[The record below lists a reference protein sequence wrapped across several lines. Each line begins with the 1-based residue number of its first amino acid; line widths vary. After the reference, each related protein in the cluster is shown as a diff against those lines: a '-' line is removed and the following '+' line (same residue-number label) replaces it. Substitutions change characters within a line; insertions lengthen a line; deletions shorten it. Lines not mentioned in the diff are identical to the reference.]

1 MIYNSITELVGKTP
15 IVKLQN
21 LREKHDLKANLMAK
35 IEFFNPAGSVK
46 DRIAKAIIED
56 AESKGMLNKNSVIIE
71 PTSGNTGI
79 GFSMMAAVK
88 GYKMILTMPESMSME
103 RRKLLKAYGAE
114 IVLTD
119 AKKGMAGA
127 IAKAEELLAETPN
140 SFSPAQF
147 ANPVNPQTH
156 YLTTGPEIFEDTD
169 GKIDIFVAGIGTGG
183 TISGTGKFLKEKK
196 ESVKIVGIEPYSSP
210 FLTENLVGS
219 HKIQGIGAGFKPE
232 TLNLDYV
239 DEVMTVKNE
248 DAIETA
254 KEIAKN
260 EGIFVGISSGAALWA
275 AIELAKKE
283 ENADKNIVVLLPDTG
298 ERYLSTEIV
307 D

>member
-15 IVKLQN
+15 IVRLEN
-21 LREKHDLKANLMAK
+21 LSKKYDLKANLMAK

-56 AESKGMLNKNSVIIE
+56 AESKGLLNQNSVIIE

-119 AKKGMAGA
+119 AKTGMAGA
-127 IAKAEELLAETPN
+127 IAKAEELLAKTPN

-147 ANPVNPQTH
+147 ANPINPQTH

-169 GKIDIFVAGIGTGG
+169 GNIDIFVSGIGTGG
-183 TISGTGKFLKEKK
+183 TITGTAKFLKEKK
-196 ESVKIVGIEPYSSP
+196 ETVKIVGIEPFSSP
-210 FLTENLVGS
+210 FLTENKAGP

-232 TLNLDYV
+232 TLSLENV
-239 DEVMTVKNE
+239 DKIMTVKNE

-260 EGIFVGISSGAALWA
+260 EGIFVGISSGASLWA
-275 AIELAKKE
+275 GIELAKKA
-283 ENADKNIVVLLPDTG
+283 ENAGKTIVVLLPDTG
-298 ERYLSTEIV
+298 ERYLSTELV